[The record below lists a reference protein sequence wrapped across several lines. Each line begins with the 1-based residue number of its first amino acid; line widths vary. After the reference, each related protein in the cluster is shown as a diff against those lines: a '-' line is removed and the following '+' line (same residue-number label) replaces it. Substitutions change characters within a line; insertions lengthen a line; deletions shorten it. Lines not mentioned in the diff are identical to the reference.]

1 MQIFVKLY
9 AGKTITLEVAPSD
22 LVSSLRNQVKA
33 QSELPLE
40 IQKLMCGNRL
50 LEDNRTLSDYDIKS
64 EQTIFEYYRRPRRL
78 CVF

>member
-40 IQKLMCGNRL
+40 IQ
-50 LEDNRTLSDYDIKS
+50 
-64 EQTIFEYYRRPRRL
+64 
-78 CVF
+78 V

>member
-9 AGKTITLEVAPSD
+9 AGKTITLEVEPSE
-22 LVSSLRNQVKA
+22 LVSSLRNKVKA

-40 IQKLMCGNRL
+40 IQRLVCGSIQ
-50 LEDNRTLSDYDIKS
+50 LEDERTLSDYDIKS